1 MNDNAIPG
9 LISPLLNPKD
19 AAVAEAAISLVASG
33 QFAHAIALMRPRV
46 EAREVATLRAFEIW
60 YELPIESRPP
70 FWEWRGGSK

>member
-1 MNDNAIPG
+1 MSAGSIPE
-9 LISPLLNPKD
+9 LVSPLLNPKD

-33 QFAHAIALMRPRV
+33 QFAHAIALLRPRV

-60 YELPIESRPP
+60 SELPIDTRPP